1 MTAINFPDSPSNGDT
16 HVVGG
21 VTYTYDS
28 TETKW
33 KTTINSNAF
42 LPLSGGTV
50 SGTLTV
56 NDDLAVDT
64 DTLFVDAS
72 AGRVGIGEINP
83 ETVLHVKGN
92 DIIQYVEATGTAAEI
107 CFKNNTSTGDN
118 IRIGG
123 SGNNLTFDT
132 GGAESMRI
140 DSSGNVGIGTTSP
153 GTKFEVNAGHIRLST
168 SYRIGIGGTG
178 ASPNDAFVKFA
189 TNELQFFTNN
199 SQKAAIDSSGRL
211 LVGT

>member
-56 NDDLAVDT
+56 NDYLAVNGNVQFGDGGGFDMNANGT
-64 DTLFVDAS
+64 RWQFSL
-72 AGRVGIGEINP
+72 AGTERMRLDSSGRLGLGSNNP
-83 ETVLHVKGN
+83 AANLHVKGN
-92 DIIQYVEATGTAAEI
+92 DII
-107 CFKNNTSTGDN
+107 
-118 IRIGG
+118 
-123 SGNNLTFDT
+123 
-132 GGAESMRI
+132 
-140 DSSGNVGIGTTSP
+140 
-153 GTKFEVNAGHIRLST
+153 H
-168 SYRIGIGGTG
+168 
-178 ASPNDAFVKFA
+178 
-189 TNELQFFTNN
+189 
-199 SQKAAIDSSGRL
+199 
-211 LVGT
+211 

>member
-1 MTAINFPDSPSNGDT
+1 MAAINFPDSPSNGDT

-56 NDDLAVDT
+56 NDDLVVDT

-72 AGRVGIGEINP
+72 TDRVGIGSSTP
-83 ETVLHVKGN
+83 
-92 DIIQYVEATGTAAEI
+92 GTTLAVA
-107 CFKNNTSTGDN
+107 G
-118 IRIGG
+118 GG
-123 SGNNLTFDT
+123 SGTAGINIS
-132 GGAESMRI
+132 GG
-140 DSSGNVGIGTTSP
+140 GWGVLP
-153 GTKFEVNAGHIRLST
+153 
-168 SYRIGIGGTG
+168 
-178 ASPNDAFVKFA
+178 
-189 TNELQFFTNN
+189 
-199 SQKAAIDSSGRL
+199 
-211 LVGT
+211 